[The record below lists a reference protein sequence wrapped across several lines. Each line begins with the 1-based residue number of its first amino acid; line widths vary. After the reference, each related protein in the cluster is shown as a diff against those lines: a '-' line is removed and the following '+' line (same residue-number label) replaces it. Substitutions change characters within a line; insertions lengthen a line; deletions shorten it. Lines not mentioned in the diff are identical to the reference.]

1 MNRTRA
7 WIGGLCLCAPCAIL
21 ALAMTPGTE
30 TTPSGSVRGRI
41 TYNGSPLDG
50 GYIVFEPAEG
60 NPDDWACGPI
70 ERDGH
75 YSITP
80 KWDSREHGEERFRI
94 GIVPGH
100 MKLSTS
106 MPSPIKG
113 AEPDVVLMSLSSED
127 DGVPMSH
134 SSEPE
139 GSLDSVAE
147 ERRFPER
154 FTHAQT
160 SGLQVTLRRGPS
172 HVEIDLKD

>member
-7 WIGGLCLCAPCAIL
+7 WIGWLGLCAPCVIL
-21 ALAMTPGTE
+21 ALAMTPAPE
-30 TTPSGSVRGRI
+30 ATPSGSVHGRI

-50 GYIVFEPAEG
+50 GHIVFEPTEG
-60 NPDDWACGPI
+60 NSDDWACGPI
-70 ERDGH
+70 EMDGR
-75 YSITP
+75 YSLTP
-80 KWDSREHGEERFRI
+80 KWHSREHGEERFRI
-94 GIVPGH
+94 GIVPH
-100 MKLSTS
+100 NMKLSTT
-106 MPSPIKG
+106 MPSPIEG
-113 AEPDVVLMSLSSED
+113 AEPDVVLRSLAPED

-139 GSLDSVAE
+139 DSLGSVAE